1 MSFTDT
7 NQLVTRDDYA
17 ATFGRHARTIVIH
30 HGEKILA
37 EIPSTLRRLR
47 TMMLVATISIP
58 VFLVALLALVWR
70 LT

>member
-7 NQLVTRDDYA
+7 NQLVTRDDYT
-17 ATFGRHARTIVIH
+17 ATLGRQARTIVVH

-37 EIPSTLRRLR
+37 EIPSTLRRLK
-47 TMMLVATISIP
+47 TMMLVLTISIP
-58 VFLVALLALVWR
+58 VFLVALLVLVWR

>member
-17 ATFGRHARTIVIH
+17 TFGRQARTIVVR

-47 TMMLVATISIP
+47 TMMLVVTITIP
-58 VFLVALLALVWR
+58 VFLVALLLLVWR

>member
-1 MSFTDT
+1 M
-7 NQLVTRDDYA
+7 
-17 ATFGRHARTIVIH
+17 IH

-47 TMMLVATISIP
+47 TMLLVVTISIP
-58 VFLVALLALVWR
+58 VFLAVLLLLVWR